1 MKTIKYTR
9 VLVTIIISFQ
19 VCFAQNLREP
29 NIIVVYVD
37 DLGWTDTSVQM
48 IQGDD
53 NTRSDFYETPNLER
67 LAANGLVF
75 SQAYSASP
83 VCTPSRTSFQ
93 FGKSPARLQNTTVYD
108 ILAITRNKRCQGEIS
123 VHERIK
129 KNDPDYI
136 TAHFGKWGCDVRR
149 EPGYDV
155 DDGNTNNIDGDW
167 KVRNEVR
174 HPDDDPKAIFSLTE
188 RTNKF
193 ITERVQNKEPFYI
206 QLSHYAPHVQNY
218 ARPETVEKYK
228 NKRGK
233 KSSSYDYD
241 HPNPNRNGWMPNYAG
256 MVDDLDAG
264 LGILLDHL
272 EKLDIADNTYII
284 FTSDN
289 GGGFRGNA
297 PLSGG
302 KASLWEGGIRVPT
315 VVTGPGVKLGYCSIP
330 VASWDWYA
338 TINEITGGKQL
349 EKDYDGGSLLD
360 IFKKGDKGKVKRGT
374 QEIIFHYPW
383 YGGTMPASAIVDG
396 NYKVLVNLQTYESRL
411 FDVVADPGEN
421 NDLSFDM
428 VEKKSKLLNRLNDY
442 LKEVD
447 AEKIEDMFQVRLDE
461 LAKRIEF
468 HREKGNNQ
476 MMINEQRQFD
486 HISKARENK
495 SWRK

>member
-1 MKTIKYTR
+1 
-9 VLVTIIISFQ
+9 
-19 VCFAQNLREP
+19 
-29 NIIVVYVD
+29 
-37 DLGWTDTSVQM
+37 
-48 IQGDD
+48 
-53 NTRSDFYETPNLER
+53 
-67 LAANGLVF
+67 
-75 SQAYSASP
+75 
-83 VCTPSRTSFQ
+83 
-93 FGKSPARLQNTTVYD
+93 
-108 ILAITRNKRCQGEIS
+108 
-123 VHERIK
+123 
-129 KNDPDYI
+129 
-136 TAHFGKWGCDVRR
+136 
-149 EPGYDV
+149 
-155 DDGNTNNIDGDW
+155 
-167 KVRNEVR
+167 
-174 HPDDDPKAIFSLTE
+174 
-188 RTNKF
+188 
-193 ITERVQNKEPFYI
+193 
-206 QLSHYAPHVQNY
+206 
-218 ARPETVEKYK
+218 
-228 NKRGK
+228 
-233 KSSSYDYD
+233 
-241 HPNPNRNGWMPNYAG
+241 MPNYAG

-360 IFKKGDKGKVKRGT
+360 ILKKADKGKVKRGT

-383 YGGTMPASAIVDG
+383 YGGTMPASAIIDG

-411 FDVVADPGEN
+411 FDVVVDPGEN
-421 NDLSFDM
+421 NDLSFEM
-428 VEKKSKLLNRLNDY
+428 VEKKSNLLNRLNDY